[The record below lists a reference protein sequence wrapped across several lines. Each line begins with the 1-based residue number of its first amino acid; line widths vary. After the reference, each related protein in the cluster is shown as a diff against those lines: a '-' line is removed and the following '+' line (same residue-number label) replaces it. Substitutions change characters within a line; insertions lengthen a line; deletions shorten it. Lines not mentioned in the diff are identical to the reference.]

1 MRALR
6 GYLAHLRV
14 ERGLSPNTLAAY
26 ERDLSR
32 YTDFLSVRGIN
43 APAAVSEED
52 VSAFVEAIRAGDD
65 GARPL
70 AASSASRTV
79 TAVRGWHRFLL
90 AEGSTAVDPAAAVR
104 PPWTTATG
112 MPRTGRPRVST
123 RPDRRARSLPRS
135 ATRST

>member
-32 YTDFLSVRGIN
+32 YTDFLSSRGIDG
-43 APAAVSEED
+43 PDAVREED

-70 AASSASRTV
+70 AASSASRTI
-79 TAVRGWHRFLL
+79 TAVRRWHMI
-90 AEGSTAVDPAAAVR
+90 EI
-104 PPWTTATG
+104 
-112 MPRTGRPRVST
+112 GRASCRERV
-123 RPDRRARSLPRS
+123 
-135 ATRST
+135 

>member
-43 APAAVSEED
+43 APAAVSEQD

-65 GARPL
+65 GGSAKPGNIKEL
-70 AASSASRTV
+70 MAQADVDGALVGGASLKADSFAAMANFY
-79 TAVRGWHRFLL
+79 A
-90 AEGSTAVDPAAAVR
+90 
-104 PPWTTATG
+104 
-112 MPRTGRPRVST
+112 
-123 RPDRRARSLPRS
+123 
-135 ATRST
+135 

>member
-32 YTDFLSVRGIN
+32 YTDFLSLRGID
-43 APAAVSEED
+43 APDAVREED

-90 AEGSTAVDPAAAVR
+90 AEGSTAVDPAA
-104 PPWTTATG
+104 
-112 MPRTGRPRVST
+112 
-123 RPDRRARSLPRS
+123 
-135 ATRST
+135 